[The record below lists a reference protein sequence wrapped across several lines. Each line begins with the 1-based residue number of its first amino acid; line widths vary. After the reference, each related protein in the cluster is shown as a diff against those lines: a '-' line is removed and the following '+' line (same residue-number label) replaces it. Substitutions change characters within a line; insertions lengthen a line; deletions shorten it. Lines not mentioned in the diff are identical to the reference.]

1 MEIEA
6 QDVAVEVGGAS
17 VLPAT
22 GVLVAAGRRALVGV
36 DPGHDGQGPVALAL
50 ALTGR
55 LLPTRGRLLVSGHD
69 VGLWGRDELRRRTAA
84 VDVPGVSDPEPVLA
98 LRSAV
103 VEELR
108 AAGRPASR
116 ADARAWLA
124 DLGLADLADVP
135 ARDLPSGARTRALAE
150 LAAGRPGVRALVLV
164 RPDRGGG
171 DPREPGGWWD
181 LAGELAGRGLAV
193 AVLVPRAEAA
203 LVEGAGLLRPDD
215 LRAAAGVPRAERPDD
230 LPPHPSEL
238 AVEATL

>member
-17 VLPAT
+17 VLPPT
-22 GVLVAAGRRALVGV
+22 GVLLSSGRRALVAV
-36 DPGHDGQGPVALAL
+36 DAGHDGRGPLAL
-50 ALTGR
+50 ALVLAGR
-55 LLPTRGRLLVSGHD
+55 LLPARGRLLVSGHD
-69 VGLWGRDELRRRTAA
+69 VGLWGRDELRRRTAV
-84 VDVPGVSDPEPVLA
+84 VDGEGVSDPEPVLP
-98 LRSAV
+98 LRAAV

-116 ADARAWLA
+116 DDARAWLDA
-124 DLGLADLADVP
+124 IGLADLADVP
-135 ARDLPSGARTRALAE
+135 ARDLPPAARTRALAE
-150 LAAGRPGVRALVLV
+150 LAAGRPGVEALVLT

-171 DPREPGGWWD
+171 DPRDPGGWWD

-215 LRAAAGVPRAERPDD
+215 LRARGGVPRAERPDD
-230 LPPHPSEL
+230 LPARPTEL

>member
-22 GVLVAAGRRALVGV
+22 GVLVAAGRRALVAV
-36 DPGHDGQGPVALAL
+36 DAGHDGQAPVALAL

-69 VGLWGRDELRRRTAA
+69 VGLWGRDELRRRTAV
-84 VDVPGVSDPEPVLA
+84 VDVPGVTDPEPA
-98 LRSAV
+98 LPLRAAV
-103 VEELR
+103 AEELR

-116 ADARAWLA
+116 GDARAWLD
-124 DLGLADLADVP
+124 DLGLADVADVP
-135 ARDLPSGARTRALAE
+135 ARDLPPATRTRALAE
-150 LAAGRPGVRALVLV
+150 LAAARPAVEALVLA

-171 DPREPGGWWD
+171 DAREAGGWWD

-193 AVLVPRAEAA
+193 AVLVARAEAA
-203 LVEGAGLLRPDD
+203 VVEGAGLLRPGD
-215 LRAAAGVPRAERPDD
+215 LRAASGVPRAERPDD
-230 LPPHPSEL
+230 LPPRPTEL
-238 AVEATL
+238 SVEATL